1 MHCSVKGSCQSIL
14 KYFLQDYN
22 YQLFYQMCVCRCPA
36 EKPKWVF
43 ITKEAAVVYR
53 IRSTQIGILYG
64 SVTEL
69 SSQCIISLSQA
80 AYVEWSCDLS
90 QCRTHWD
97 PLCEQLPW
105 VVGDTKAGRRWF
117 SNCAGRSGV
126 LFAESSAERLRSPER
141 CGCALRPGLVLFQLQ
156 TSTALGSCHRYF
168 GIAPACPDFTV
179 ICLHFFRIAW

>member
-53 IRSTQIGILYG
+53 IRSTRIGILYG

-117 SNCAGRSGV
+117 SNSV
-126 LFAESSAERLRSPER
+126 LAEVESCLQNRVQSDW
-141 CGCALRPGLVLFQLQ
+141 GALRDVAVPWDQ
-156 TSTALGSCHRYF
+156 ALCCFSCRL
-168 GIAPACPDFTV
+168 PQP
-179 ICLHFFRIAW
+179 